1 MDALELDLKA
11 NGECLLNLFK
21 IDEILFFPH
30 TTFLA
35 AYLINAFQV
44 VQSVVQLCGLLAI
57 DGITS
62 CLNEEIEAL
71 KRHDCIITF

>member
-1 MDALELDLKA
+1 VDAPELDLKA

-21 IDEILFFPH
+21 IDEIFFLRH

-44 VQSVVQLCGLLAI
+44 VQSVVQLCGRLAV

-71 KRHDCIITF
+71 EGHDCIVTF